1 MENLWRGSPKSLDG
15 MRGRSCTLQSKSF
28 LGTLI
33 EVYVVFEFEQTL
45 DYFSGGEA
53 FKVGQFMNN
62 SISRLKKKFK
72 LGMFLFS
79 FF

>member
-1 MENLWRGSPKSLDG
+1 MER
-15 MRGRSCTLQSKSF
+15 QSKESRWHERTFLYPAEQKGF

-45 DYFSGGEA
+45 DYFSRGEA
-53 FKVGQFMNN
+53 FIVGQFMNN